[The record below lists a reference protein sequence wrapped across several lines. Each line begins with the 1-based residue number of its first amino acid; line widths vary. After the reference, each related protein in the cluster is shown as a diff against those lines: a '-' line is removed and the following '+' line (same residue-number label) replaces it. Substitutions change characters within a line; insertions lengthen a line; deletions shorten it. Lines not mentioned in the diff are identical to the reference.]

1 MIKLK
6 MSLLLCCIMFFSVGC
21 KQKADQEPLE
31 PTEENIIQNSESKK
45 VFSLTLEA
53 VVKKEDVFSLF
64 YTQYEGENF
73 SGEQMINTK
82 VYPSDQ
88 AQEIK
93 FELPEEDYPL
103 NIRVDFGSNPSQESI
118 IITEFDLKYYNSSYK
133 IKGSELYKYF
143 NFNEGVEMLSDSLT
157 FKLKSFKNESVE
169 KYDPYIV
176 GNDRCINL
184 LQQDI

>member
-45 VFSLTLEA
+45 MFSLTLEA

-88 AQEIK
+88 AKEIK

-103 NIRVDFGSNPSQESI
+103 NIRVEFGSNPSKENI
-118 IITEFDLKYYNSSYK
+118 NITAIDSKCYNSNYNMNE
-133 IKGSELYKYF
+133 IEF
-143 NFNEGVEMLSDSLT
+143 N
-157 FKLKSFKNESVE
+157 K
-169 KYDPYIV
+169 
-176 GNDRCINL
+176 
-184 LQQDI
+184 

>member
-6 MSLLLCCIMFFSVGC
+6 MSLLLCCIVFFSIGC
-21 KQKADQEPLE
+21 KQKVDQKQVEPI
-31 PTEENIIQNSESKK
+31 EENINQDSKPKK
-45 VFSLTLEA
+45 VFSLRIEA
-53 VVKKEDVFSLF
+53 VVKKEDIFSLF

-82 VYPSDQ
+82 VYASDQ
-88 AQEIK
+88 VQEIT

-103 NIRVDFGSNPSQESI
+103 NIRLDFGSNPNQESV

-143 NFNEGVEMLSDSLT
+143 NFNEGVEMLTDSLT
-157 FKLKSFKNESVE
+157 YKLKAFKNESGE

-176 GNDRCINL
+176 GNDRCMHIF
-184 LQQDI
+184 QQEI